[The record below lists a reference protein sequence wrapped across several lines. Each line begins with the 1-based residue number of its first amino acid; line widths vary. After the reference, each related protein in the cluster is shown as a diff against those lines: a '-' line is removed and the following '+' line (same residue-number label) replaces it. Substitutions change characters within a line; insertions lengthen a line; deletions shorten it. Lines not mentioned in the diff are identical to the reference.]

1 MCIDRINELIKSKGF
16 KKSYVCEKLGLAH
29 SYLNDVERGKNKISD
44 ERLEIIAEMLD
55 TSADYLAGKTDD
67 PKRYGRSKEYTE
79 EEKELLGR
87 IAALSEDNKEW
98 LIKTLDLIE
107 GLTNT
112 KTLKKEKDGK

>member
-16 KKSYVCEKLGLAH
+16 KKSYVCEKLGL
-29 SYLNDVERGKNKISD
+29 SKVYLNNVERGKCGISD
-44 ERLEIIAEMLD
+44 ARLEKVAEMLD
-55 TSADYLAGKTDD
+55 TSVDYLMGKTED
-67 PKRYGRSKEYTE
+67 PARYKKPKEYTE

-112 KTLKKEKDGK
+112 KTRKKEKDGK